1 MHTLINNGVVPE
13 GQEEDDDADD
23 GEDEDDDDDEEEED
37 GADGEPDVSNMTPQ
51 VKAAHTMFC
60 ADILKELG
68 LGQAPRTEVN
78 RDEPQEVDPD
88 ETQEVDPDE
97 TQDGGHGTRVDDGA
111 GGRANDGGRED
122 TFCDIDAEGL

>member
-1 MHTLINNGVVPE
+1 MILTT
-13 GQEEDDDADD
+13 
-23 GEDEDDDDDEEEED
+23 
-37 GADGEPDVSNMTPQ
+37 DVSNMTPQ

-68 LGQAPRTEVN
+68 LGQAPRTEVD
-78 RDEPQEVDPD
+78 RDEP
-88 ETQEVDPDE
+88 QEVDPDE